1 MDKLYRVK
9 FFDLLFI
16 YLSLLMDFIFVI
28 LIFYFSITQFEL
40 FYAILLP
47 LMIWAFGSNFISK
60 IILIKQIKNFESK
73 YLKIKYLDSKIIF
86 EITNSNNSNI
96 AIKSD
101 DIEKVSINN
110 YGILGFMNFFRGHGS
125 NIGYQNSIVK
135 LGKISILSKDFEEY
149 KLIISD
155 IEEFE
160 KFLNSA
166 NINVFIENIETL

>member
-16 YLSLLMDFIFVI
+16 YLSLLIDSIFVI
-28 LIFYFSITQFEL
+28 FIIYFSITQFEL

-47 LMIWAFGSNFISK
+47 LIVWALGSNFINK
-60 IILIKQIKNFESK
+60 IVLIKQIKILESK
-73 YLKIKYLDSKIIF
+73 EIKIKYLDSNFIF
-86 EITNSNNSNI
+86 EIANNSNSNI
-96 AIKSD
+96 TIKYD
-101 DIEKVSINN
+101 DIEKVSIDN

-135 LGKISILSKDFEEY
+135 LGKISILSKDYEEY

-160 KFLNSA
+160 KFLKSA
-166 NINVFIENIETL
+166 NINIFIENIETL

>member
-1 MDKLYRVK
+1 MDKIYRIK

-16 YLSLLMDFIFVI
+16 YLSLLIDSMFVI
-28 LIFYFSITQFEL
+28 LIIYFTITQFEL

-47 LMIWAFGSNFISK
+47 LIIWALGSNFINK
-60 IILIKQIKNFESK
+60 IQLIKQIKILEYK
-73 YLKIKYLDSKIIF
+73 YLNIKYLDSNIIF
-86 EITNSNNSNI
+86 EIANSNNSSI

-101 DIEKVSINN
+101 DIEKVSINS

-135 LGKISILSKDFEEY
+135 LGKISILSKDLEEY

-166 NINVFIENIETL
+166 NVNVFIENIEAL